1 MVTWKVTFALGGT
14 EDTDVIDLSDAENLV
29 DWDPEFKGELISSF
43 FKTEYAWIQ
52 GLRSVSRGDLE
63 MSPKNFLVVVGRKW
77 GESRTRNIPMGVLFE
92 FTDGDLRLRAVG
104 PKSLSEKSG
113 VDGGDLLLGLVS
125 DLFDKPN
132 LWRNKIIIASMPKS
146 EWRVI
151 GDIIGEEPWGLIEQ
165 GRRMT
170 KSEPKKAMDI
180 LSKASKIFDVLADVN
195 GQFHAVFAQAEL
207 TLDTKNYDLAK
218 ELLSKAQ
225 ILASQLGD
233 PMLEENVASTEGIL
247 LYESRVYDQAISKFE
262 EALTYAK
269 KANRHKAVINA
280 LCNLG
285 ECYFRLRQYEEAMR
299 QFDKA
304 RSLAE
309 ERNEPQSLA
318 IAQVYLAKVL
328 IAHKSIDQAEYY
340 LREAKERFE
349 QLEDIKGLMM
359 THGSFG
365 DLEAAQKNFEGALIH
380 YELASEQAQS
390 LNKHIFQ
397 EHFYQKAQ
405 DMRNRLMDSL

>member
-14 EDTDVIDLSDAENLV
+14 DTDVIDLSDAENLV

-43 FKTEYAWIQ
+43 FKTEYTWIQ
-52 GLRSVSRGDLE
+52 GLQSVSRGDL
-63 MSPKNFLVVVGRKW
+63 SIAPKNFLVVVGRKW
-77 GESRTRNIPMGVLFE
+77 GESRTREIPMGVLFE

-132 LWRNKIIIASMPKS
+132 LWRTKIIIASMPKS

-151 GDIIGEEPWGLIEQ
+151 GDIIGEDPWGLIEQ
-165 GRRMT
+165 GRRIART
-170 KSEPKKAMDI
+170 EPKKAMGS
-180 LSKASKIFDVLADVN
+180 LSKALKIFDVLSDVN
-195 GQFHAVFAQAEL
+195 GKFHAVFAQAEL
-207 TLDTKNYDLAK
+207 ALDTKNYDLTRD
-218 ELLSKAQ
+218 LLSQAQ

-233 PMLEENVASTEGIL
+233 TMLEENVASTEGIL
-247 LYESRVYDQAISKFE
+247 LYESRLYNQAIPKFE

-280 LCNLG
+280 YCNLG
-285 ECYFRLRQYEEAMR
+285 ECYYRLKQFEEAMK

-304 RSLAE
+304 HSIAE
-309 ERNEPQSLA
+309 ERNENQSLA

-328 IAHKSIDQAEYY
+328 IAQRNVDQAEYY

-349 QLEDIKGLMM
+349 QVEDGKGLMM
-359 THGSFG
+359 THGTFG
-365 DLEAAQKNFEGALIH
+365 DLEAAQNNFEGALIH
-380 YELASEQAQS
+380 YELASESAQS
-390 LNKHIFQ
+390 LKKHVFQ
-397 EHFYQKAQ
+397 EHYYQKAQ
-405 DMRNRLMDSL
+405 NMRNRLMDSL